1 MLCLTIFL
9 LFFALCFKWVSIF
22 NAQQSLAHQLFV
34 HLILWLKM
42 QTKMNWRGLQLGK
55 RKRGE
60 KGEREEGKRIQ
71 KVVKSELTLPFKY
84 STGAHTCL

>member
-1 MLCLTIFL
+1 M
-9 LFFALCFKWVSIF
+9 
-22 NAQQSLAHQLFV
+22 
-34 HLILWLKM
+34 
-42 QTKMNWRGLQLGK
+42 RGLQLGK

-84 STGAHTCL
+84 TYMFMINHLFTDFGKFS